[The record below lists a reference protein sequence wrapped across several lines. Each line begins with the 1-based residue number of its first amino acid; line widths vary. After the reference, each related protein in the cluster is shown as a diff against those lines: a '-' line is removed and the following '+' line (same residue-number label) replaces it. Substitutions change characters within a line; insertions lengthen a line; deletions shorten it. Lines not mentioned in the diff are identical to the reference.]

1 MEKKYLDLLN
11 ILPEDWFEQIGDF
24 DDNEEKYAPIDYDGP
39 VAYALYEA
47 NSFFGPEFV
56 DLYVDKDSKI
66 YYLCTATRQPIG
78 DYGWTTIW
86 GWYQSIPDKF
96 QDITDLLQSDEDI
109 V

>member
-1 MEKKYLDLLN
+1 MKKIIDLLN

-24 DDNEEKYAPIDYDGP
+24 DTNEEKYAPIDYDGP

-56 DLYVDKDSKI
+56 DLYIDEDNKI

-78 DYGWTTIW
+78 DYAWATIW
-86 GWYQSIPDKF
+86 AWYQSTPNRYE
-96 QDITDLLQSDEDI
+96 DITRLLNGVET
-109 V
+109 